1 MSSAALP
8 AMATELAGPMR
19 CSPSSPTLPVE
30 SRHGATGDPPSG
42 EFSDD
47 PLADAVYRWVAFADG
62 SAPEGCGDALT
73 QAFDT
78 VASTTAVLWRGLDSS
93 WPLPVVGGW
102 WSAAQARGPW
112 SAFTSRIE
120 FAALWA
126 DTTVL
131 EVHDATGV
139 DLARLVATHPS
150 FRPLVGEDDD
160 ARRDRLH
167 YDDMSLDERI
177 ASEREWL
184 VRGTFAVTGTRSEFI
199 AGRSLTVMVLRA
211 AGNSP
216 RR

>member
-1 MSSAALP
+1 MTGAA
-8 AMATELAGPMR
+8 ER
-19 CSPSSPTLPVE
+19 NPTLLADPALA
-30 SRHGATGDPPSG
+30 SRHSTPGDRPCG

-47 PLADAVYRWVAFADG
+47 PVADAVYRWVALSGG
-62 SAPEGCGDALT
+62 STPEGCCDALT
-73 QAFDT
+73 RAFDV

-93 WPLPVVGGW
+93 WQPPVVGGW
-102 WSAAQARGPW
+102 WSAEQARGPW

-160 ARRDRLH
+160 ARRDRL
-167 YDDMSLDERI
+167 YFDGMSLDERI
-177 ASEREWL
+177 ASECEWL
-184 VRGTFAVTGTRSEFI
+184 VRGTFSVTGTRSEFI
-199 AGRSLTVMVLRA
+199 GGRSLAVMVLYA
-211 AGNSP
+211 AG
-216 RR
+216 

>member
-1 MSSAALP
+1 MTVP
-8 AMATELAGPMR
+8 QNAM
-19 CSPSSPTLPVE
+19 SPSSPTLPLA
-30 SRHGATGDPPSG
+30 SRHSTLRDRPCG

-47 PLADAVYRWVAFADG
+47 PVADAVYRWVAFSGASTSG
-62 SAPEGCGDALT
+62 GCCDALT
-73 QAFDT
+73 RVFDT

-93 WPLPVVGGW
+93 WPVPVVGGR
-102 WSAAQARGPW
+102 WSTAQARGPW

-131 EVHDATGV
+131 EALDATGI
-139 DLARLVATHPS
+139 DLDRLVTTHPS
-150 FRPLVGEDDD
+150 FGPLAGEDDD
-160 ARRDRLH
+160 ARRDRLY

-199 AGRSLTVMVLRA
+199 AGRSLTVMVLRG
-211 AGNSP
+211 AG
-216 RR
+216 